1 MKMEE
6 NYLKVKKK
14 HINSINKMKRKT
26 IDLNFDRYKLING
39 YVDVLLNEK
48 KCNILKEEEQE
59 DTSKLENV
67 NDERF
72 NELEDIALK
81 TNDENVIED
90 KTYDVEGDIET
101 KEIVTLNIDDLVNK
115 IHSVLLKLK
124 EIDVKLDVKTNDIK
138 DAFNTIISNK
148 QGVLLSDIKNYL
160 DIKIPD
166 TRQKQEMVSLKTPYN
181 INNTNVFDKIGNEHL
196 IQMNKDTKKEIKVPQ
211 TDNEIRKSFYNE

>member
-1 MKMEE
+1 MEE

-39 YVDVLLNEK
+39 YVDELLNEK

-59 DTSKLENV
+59 DTSKFENV

-90 KTYDVEGDIET
+90 ETYDVEGDIET

-138 DAFNTIISNK
+138 DVFNTTISNK

>member
-1 MKMEE
+1 
-6 NYLKVKKK
+6 
-14 HINSINKMKRKT
+14 MKRKT

-59 DTSKLENV
+59 DTSKFENV

-90 KTYDVEGDIET
+90 ETYDVEGDIET

-138 DAFNTIISNK
+138 DVFNTTISNK

-181 INNTNVFDKIGNEHL
+181 INNANVFDKIGNEHL
-196 IQMNKDTKKEIKVPQ
+196 IQMNTDTKKEIKVPQ

>member
-1 MKMEE
+1 
-6 NYLKVKKK
+6 
-14 HINSINKMKRKT
+14 MKRKT

-39 YVDVLLNEK
+39 YVDELLNEK

-124 EIDVKLDVKTNDIK
+124 EIDVKLDVKTNDTK

-181 INNTNVFDKIGNEHL
+181 INNTNVFNKIGDEHL
-196 IQMNKDTKKEIKVPQ
+196 IQMNKDIKKEIKVPQ